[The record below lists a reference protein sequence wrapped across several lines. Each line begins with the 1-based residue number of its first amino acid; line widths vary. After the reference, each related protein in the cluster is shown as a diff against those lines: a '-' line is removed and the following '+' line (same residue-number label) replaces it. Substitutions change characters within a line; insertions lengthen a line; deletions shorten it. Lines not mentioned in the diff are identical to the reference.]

1 VEFKTFLTRRTEYK
15 IFFISSVFFRTL
27 LDRVKMELVNRKV
40 LVKLKNKEKGNKLL
54 CDAIDKLIK
63 DIESND
69 WKTKEQV
76 KQSRPDADQVHTDG
90 YYFFNIQVHRTMI
103 LLELS
108 DGEADIIWA
117 GTHDKYE
124 ATFKNDKNV
133 IAKWLKDKGLI

>member
-1 VEFKTFLTRRTEYK
+1 
-15 IFFISSVFFRTL
+15 
-27 LDRVKMELVNRKV
+27 MELVNRKV